1 MTYKIR
7 TARPEDAEAVTGLLE
22 ACYPTL
28 FAAGYEPQIL
38 SPALPRMTKANP
50 RLLAS
55 GNFFVAENE
64 SGAIVGCGGWSKEQ
78 PGSNDH
84 HESEGHIRHFAT
96 HPDWLRRGIAR
107 AIIDRSIDQARA
119 AGISRLECY
128 SSLVAVRFYEAVGFE
143 VIGPWTVELGPG
155 VTLPG
160 CLMRRE
166 IA

>member
-1 MTYKIR
+1 MTYSIR
-7 TARPEDAEAVTGLLE
+7 TAALADAEAVTALLE

-28 FAAGYEPQIL
+28 FAAGYEPAIL
-38 SPALPRMTKANP
+38 AAALPRMTKSNP

-55 GNFFVAENE
+55 GHFFVAESE
-64 SGAIVGCGGWSKEQ
+64 TGAIVGCGGWSKEQ
-78 PGSNDH
+78 PGGTDLH
-84 HESEGHIRHFAT
+84 KSEGHIRHFAT

-107 AIIDRSIDQARA
+107 AIIEHSIDQARA
-119 AGISRLECY
+119 AGIHRLECY
-128 SSLVAVRFYEAVGFE
+128 SSLVAIRFYEAVGFA
-143 VIGPWTVELGPG
+143 VVGPWTVELGPG